1 MANEGLVGGATS
13 GAATGATIGGPWGA
27 LFGAAIGGVYGYAQD
42 EKAEQ
47 AKAEAEKLAKSV
59 PNVDPRMLS
68 HLQDIELKQKYLA
81 AGTSSEFQI
90 GKRNIDQINAT
101 TGSNLARTTGGNS
114 AALIDALLGS
124 ERQAD
129 SKLNELTSDLATQGI
144 GMMNMK
150 TPIISD
156 MADRTLSL
164 QLASAD
170 RAASYAAELQRDNQ
184 ANMYAGISALPS
196 IYKNREPRDLDPA
209 TMDAYT
215 APQRQPVAQMSYQRP
230 DLSYAPN
237 MRSMQT
243 SSDMLLDASQPP
255 QAMQPLYTQYAQ
267 PDLSYAYAQ

>member
-144 GMMNMK
+144 GMTNMK

-184 ANMYAGISALPS
+184 ANMYAGISAMPS
-196 IYKNREPRDLDPA
+196 INKGSRDLDPA

-215 APQRQPVAQMSYQRP
+215 APQRQPVGYQQPAQQYGPYPKFDPTYYEQGPVDSPMTPYQP
-230 DLSYAPN
+230 
-237 MRSMQT
+237 Q
-243 SSDMLLDASQPP
+243 LD
-255 QAMQPLYTQYAQ
+255 T
-267 PDLSYAYAQ
+267 SYAYA